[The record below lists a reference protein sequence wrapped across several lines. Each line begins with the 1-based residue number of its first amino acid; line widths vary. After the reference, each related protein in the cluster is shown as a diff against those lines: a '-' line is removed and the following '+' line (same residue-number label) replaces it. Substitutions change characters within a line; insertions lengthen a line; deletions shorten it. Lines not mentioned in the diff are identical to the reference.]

1 MKPKNL
7 ADKAVGPPIRRAAPV
22 ASWAA
27 EKSSLVKAAGR
38 TAPPGTDVRV
48 AFGFAPMSLK
58 GAAYRWRGLGGG
70 KEDASE
76 PLTRD
81 ERQSEKS

>member
-1 MKPKNL
+1 MKLKNL

-27 EKSSLVKAAGR
+27 EKSSLVNAAGR
-38 TAPPGTDVRV
+38 AVPPGADARV

-58 GAAYRWRGLGGG
+58 GAAYRWRGLGDDA
-70 KEDASE
+70 KDASE
-76 PLTRD
+76 RVPPY